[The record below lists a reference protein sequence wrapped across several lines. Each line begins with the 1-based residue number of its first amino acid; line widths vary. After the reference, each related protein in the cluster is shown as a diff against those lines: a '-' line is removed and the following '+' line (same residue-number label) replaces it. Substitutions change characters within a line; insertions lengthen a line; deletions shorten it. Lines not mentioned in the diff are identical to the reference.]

1 MTAQDLI
8 NNYLE
13 AYQKLSEAR
22 AAINEHKDVL
32 KQDFKEKH
40 PEYYIEDIF
49 TTGSVI
55 TASVYETASNKIITA
70 FAYLSFDGDWK
81 W

>member
-13 AYQKLSEAR
+13 AYQTLSESR
-22 AAINEHKDVL
+22 AAINEHKDIL
-32 KQDFKEKH
+32 KQDFKKKH
-40 PEYYIEDIF
+40 PEYYIKDIF

-55 TASVYETASNKIITA
+55 TASIYETASDKIITS

>member
-13 AYQKLSEAR
+13 AYQKLSEVR

-40 PEYYIEDIF
+40 PEYYIKDIF
-49 TTGSVI
+49 TTGSII
-55 TASVYETASNKIITA
+55 TASVYETASDKIVTA
-70 FAYLSFDGDWK
+70 FAYLSFDRDWK

>member
-1 MTAQDLI
+1 MTAQELI

-13 AYQKLSEAR
+13 AFSKLLKAKSLITEF
-22 AAINEHKDVL
+22 EEVL

-40 PEYYIEDIF
+40 PEYYISNIF
-49 TTGSVI
+49 TTGSVV
-55 TASVYETASNKIITA
+55 TATICNASNDKIVTA

>member
-1 MTAQDLI
+1 M
-8 NNYLE
+8 E

-22 AAINEHKDVL
+22 AAINEHKDIL

-55 TASVYETASNKIITA
+55 TAIVHEAVSNKIIAA
-70 FAYLSFDGDWK
+70 FAYLNFDGDWK
-81 W
+81 